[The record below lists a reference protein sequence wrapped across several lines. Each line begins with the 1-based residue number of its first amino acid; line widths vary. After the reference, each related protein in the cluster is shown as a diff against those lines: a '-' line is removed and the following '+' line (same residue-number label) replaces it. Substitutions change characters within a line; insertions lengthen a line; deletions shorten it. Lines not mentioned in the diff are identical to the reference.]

1 MSNDPI
7 EPILDDARSQM
18 QKSLGHLRQEL
29 SHIRTGRATP
39 AMLDGL
45 TVEYYGSQTP
55 LDQLASVSA
64 PSADLL
70 VVQPFDRNA
79 IENIEKA
86 IMKADMGLNPNND
99 GDVIRVP
106 IPSLSEERRK
116 ELVEK
121 VSERAEKAR
130 ISIRNIRRDKRDE
143 LKSTQQQE
151 SLSEDVY
158 YGAEEE
164 LQEITDEIIGKVD
177 TLAEKK
183 EDELMEF

>member
-7 EPILDDARSQM
+7 EPILEDARGQM
-18 QKSLGHLRQEL
+18 RKSLKHLRTEL

-70 VVQPFDRNA
+70 MIQPFDRNA
-79 IENIEKA
+79 IEDIEKA

-99 GDVIRVP
+99 GDLIRVP

-116 ELVEK
+116 ELVDT
-121 VSERAEKAR
+121 VNERAEKAR
-130 ISIRNIRRDKRDE
+130 ISIRNVRRAKRDE
-143 LKSTQQQE
+143 LKEVQQKE
-151 SLSEDVY
+151 NLSEDVY

-164 LQEITDEIIGKVD
+164 LQEITDTIIEKVD
-177 TLAEKK
+177 TVAEKK
-183 EDELMEF
+183 EEELMEF